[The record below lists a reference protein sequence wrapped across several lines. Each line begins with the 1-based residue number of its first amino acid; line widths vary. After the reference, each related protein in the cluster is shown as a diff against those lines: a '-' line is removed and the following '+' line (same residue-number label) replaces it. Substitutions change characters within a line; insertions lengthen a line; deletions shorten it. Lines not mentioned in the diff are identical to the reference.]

1 MMKKSSPKKVDLFNL
16 RLKSKTMNKNKSR
29 GDSVWKGLFLA
40 SIFLLGISCNSDDED
55 PTTIVPVT
63 NEIPILQT
71 DNVSGISSYEAT
83 CGGTIISDGGYSVIE
98 RGITWGVDPSP
109 TPENNSCQ
117 SGVGAGTFSCQMSD
131 LEPETSYYF
140 RAYAKN
146 SKGLIGYGNSY
157 FLQTPGVVE
166 DIDGNVYT
174 VVRIGGKGW
183 MQENLRT
190 TRYKNGDA
198 ILNITGSIEWENS
211 TDGAYCAYENNLSN
225 EEDYGLL
232 YNFHTVADDRGLC
245 PEGWHVPT
253 KAEFENLVYVLGNDR
268 NSVGGMLKEEG
279 FDHWESPNPASNFAK
294 FFARGSG
301 YREWDGSF
309 GLFKRNSFF
318 WSSTDDGPSFAY
330 ETGLS
335 YSSTRL
341 SIGTWYKEGGN
352 SIRCVKD

>member
-1 MMKKSSPKKVDLFNL
+1 MIKKMVALKKTGWIFSLTRTTLTF
-16 RLKSKTMNKNKSR
+16 
-29 GDSVWKGLFLA
+29 
-40 SIFLLGISCNSDDED
+40 IFLLGISCKSGDDD
-55 PTTIVPVT
+55 PTQTIIVDNEKPIVET
-63 NEIPILQT
+63 NDI
-71 DNVSGISSYEAT
+71 SGITSNDALS
-83 CGGTIISDGGYSVIE
+83 GGSIISDGGYSVVE
-98 RGITWGVDPSP
+98 RGVTWGTDPSP
-109 TPENNSCQ
+109 TPDGSSCNSGIGAGSFQCELTGLQ
-117 SGVGAGTFSCQMSD
+117 PGVG
-131 LEPETSYYF
+131 YYF

-146 SKGLIGYGNSY
+146 SKGLVGYGNS
-157 FLQTPGVVE
+157 FFFKTPEPVE
-166 DIDGNVYT
+166 DIDGNMYT
-174 VVRIGGKGW
+174 VVRIGGKDW
-183 MQENLRT
+183 MQQNLRT

-198 ILNITGSIEWENS
+198 ILNITGSIEWANS

-232 YNFHTVADDRGLC
+232 YNFYTVADDRGLC

-253 KAEFENLVYVLGNDR
+253 KAEFENLVYILGNDW

-301 YREWDGSF
+301 YREWNGSF
-309 GLFKRNSFF
+309 GQFKRNSFF